1 MHSPL
6 RERASAIVQSK
17 CTLLGGLVISSYLFA
32 TETSSS
38 TEYTERIDPTPRT
51 DAAVRTTPREILIS
65 PVRFG
70 YAIHNQC
77 ASFVFDGWKRDS
89 GIVTVD
95 EVLHQTVN
103 MKNAWSI
110 IIR

>member
-1 MHSPL
+1 M
-6 RERASAIVQSK
+6 QSK

-51 DAAVRTTPREILIS
+51 NAVMRTTPREILIS

-77 ASFVFDGWKRDS
+77 ASFVFDGWERDS

-103 MKNAWSI
+103 MNNAWSI